1 MTGIGSSLV
10 ALTRVRADLTRIA
23 APPLLFVGRAEAAS
37 RFWEFFANR
46 IRNVHTRRAYY
57 RAVCRFA
64 DAIGARQVSDLAAGC
79 KAVLSQSLF
88 LMNLESCRSLNL
100 WSQFFDFA
108 RKTQLCDRTV
118 LPPSIDVDEGFIDA
132 PRLAHRS
139 RETIPAVLKF
149 RDEVLHPPIDRTWC
163 HTDSAF
169 EHHLGQIS
177 VR

>member
-64 DAIGARQVSDLAAGC
+64 DAIGARQVSDLAAADPPMIGSPRMNIAN
-79 KAVLSQSLF
+79 AVGEELPKPRSSLSTSDKEQW
-88 LMNLESCRSLNL
+88 R
-100 WSQFFDFA
+100 
-108 RKTQLCDRTV
+108 RCDTR
-118 LPPSIDVDEGFIDA
+118 
-132 PRLAHRS
+132 
-139 RETIPAVLKF
+139 
-149 RDEVLHPPIDRTWC
+149 
-163 HTDSAF
+163 
-169 EHHLGQIS
+169 
-177 VR
+177 